1 MEGLIWQ
8 NPNPRK
14 MGSYQ
19 TPMISAWPAREGAR
33 PRGLRGAGW
42 NVRPSLLPTLNIR
55 FIVYWI
61 WRTVSCSGEWLMP
74 KGVLILRNDY
84 PFSFPSS
91 YHFTS
96 SSGFAFLLLK
106 FLKVFIKILMIQIK
120 YRLRFFLIAFQS

>member
-1 MEGLIWQ
+1 
-8 NPNPRK
+8 
-14 MGSYQ
+14 
-19 TPMISAWPAREGAR
+19 
-33 PRGLRGAGW
+33 
-42 NVRPSLLPTLNIR
+42 
-55 FIVYWI
+55 
-61 WRTVSCSGEWLMP
+61 MP

-106 FLKVFIKILMIQIK
+106 FLKVFIRILMIQIK